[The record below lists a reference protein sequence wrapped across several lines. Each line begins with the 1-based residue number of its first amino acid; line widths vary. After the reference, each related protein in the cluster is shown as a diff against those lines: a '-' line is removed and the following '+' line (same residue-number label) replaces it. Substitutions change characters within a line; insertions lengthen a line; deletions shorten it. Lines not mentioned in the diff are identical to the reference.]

1 VRHSVVEIQ
10 PKGFEVKSNLEPGKV
25 KILIIDGAQ
34 GKVKELYAV
43 EHGNTIIETSKG
55 ITKRVKFEESELF

>member
-1 VRHSVVEIQ
+1 VRHNIVEVQ
-10 PKGFEVKSNLEPGKV
+10 SNGFEVKSNLEPGKV
-25 KILIIDGAQ
+25 KVLILDGTQ

-55 ITKRVKFEESELF
+55 LTKRVKFEESELF